1 EDQGIVFLM
10 TNSPQTA
17 NLDYL
22 NRYTAEFEGIFR
34 SFPEYYSAFQINGY
48 NGVQAGIGGM
58 LLKPWDEREKSQ
70 MELLHAVQ
78 AKLNEIP
85 GVQIFA

>member
-1 EDQGIVFLM
+1 
-10 TNSPQTA
+10 
-17 NLDYL
+17 
-22 NRYTAEFEGIFR
+22 
-34 SFPEYYSAFQINGY
+34 FQINGY

-85 GVQIFA
+85 GVQIFAFNLPSLPGTGEGLPFQFVLNTANDYESL